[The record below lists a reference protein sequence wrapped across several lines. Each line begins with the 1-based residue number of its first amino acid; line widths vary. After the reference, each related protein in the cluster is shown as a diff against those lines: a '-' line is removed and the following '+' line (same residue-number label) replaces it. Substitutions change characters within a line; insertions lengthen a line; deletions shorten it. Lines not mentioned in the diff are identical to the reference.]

1 MHYFPAVRVHEST
14 VDSLS
19 RGIAKR
25 HSSHGG
31 ECGERIELVK
41 DAIGRFERTPVASNG
56 LWHRL
61 RRHEQARVLDR
72 TESRSQSYKSTE
84 GPASYAL

>member
-41 DAIGRFERTPVASNG
+41 DAIGRSKERPSQATGYGTGSAGTSMLASLTG
-56 LWHRL
+56 PSPP
-61 RRHEQARVLDR
+61 RR
-72 TESRSQSYKSTE
+72 
-84 GPASYAL
+84 